1 MMLQGCKNEE
11 NMAEHI
17 TNDFIAQFNSLN
29 NSGMLERTGELQHEN
44 RQLRR
49 IIDDSAAL
57 LLITSPDSMFEFIST
72 RFLDYFLPQFM
83 VFMIQPPREN
93 LILQYCYRNI
103 GRVPDRINDSNYK
116 ILRQYYDGG
125 NTENDFKKIKEKMS
139 DDSFTSDFL
148 EIQPLMVFPLKG
160 IGGIYGFA
168 VFSDKLTG
176 SNYTRAEIDYIT
188 HMFSVLSVM
197 IQNDMHYKTSITDPK
212 TGLYTYDYFINKL
225 EETTAIVRRY
235 NHTAGLLM
243 IDIDLFKK
251 FNDNWGHLAGD
262 KVLITISAAMS
273 AVLRK
278 EDCLCRFGGEE
289 FAILIPETDS
299 VGLTALAERLRKTVS
314 MSEVNVSGNKLSVT
328 ISLGAC
334 LISPSEK
341 IEPRV
346 LLDRAD
352 KALYF
357 AKTSGRNCTAL
368 FPDGLLRRA
377 AIHRGISEIEIL
389 GQVQIS
395 DKA

>member
-1 MMLQGCKNEE
+1 MPEQ
-11 NMAEHI
+11 I
-17 TNDFIAQFNSLN
+17 TNDFIAQFNSLS
-29 NSGMLERTGELQHEN
+29 NSGMLERNQSLQHEN

-49 IIDDSAAL
+49 LIDDSAAL
-57 LLITSPDSMFEFIST
+57 LLITSADSMFEFIST

-83 VFMIQPPREN
+83 AFMIQPPREN
-93 LILQYCYRNI
+93 SIIQYCYKNI
-103 GRVPDRINDSNYK
+103 GRVSERIDDSNYK
-116 ILRQYYDGG
+116 TLRKYYEEG
-125 NTENDFKKIKEKMS
+125 NSENEFEKIKVKTGS
-139 DDSFTSDFL
+139 DCFSKDFL
-148 EIQPLMVFPLKG
+148 DIHPLMIFPLKG

-168 VFSDKLTG
+168 IFSDKLTG
-176 SNYTRAEIDYIT
+176 NAYTRAEIDYIT

-225 EETTAIVRRY
+225 DETTAIVRRY
-235 NHTAGLLM
+235 KHTAGLLM
-243 IDIDLFKK
+243 IDIDHFKN
-251 FNDNWGHLAGD
+251 FNDTWGHLAGD
-262 KVLITISAAMS
+262 KVLITMAASIS

-314 MSEVNVSGNKLSVT
+314 QAEINVNGNKLSVT

-334 LISPSEK
+334 LISASERA
-341 IEPRV
+341 EPKV

-357 AKTSGRNCTAL
+357 AKTSGRNCSAL